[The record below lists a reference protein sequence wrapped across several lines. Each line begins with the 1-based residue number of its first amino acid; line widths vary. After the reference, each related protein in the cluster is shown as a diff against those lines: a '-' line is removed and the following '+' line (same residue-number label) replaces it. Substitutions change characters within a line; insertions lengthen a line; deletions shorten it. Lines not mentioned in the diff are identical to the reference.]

1 MFPLSLAH
9 HCTSKTLFQK
19 SQLFFKLK
27 VPEATRNY
35 NPTETGGRRLKQFV
49 VGTSQVVL
57 SNLLLLGRFWLN
69 KHYYIISL

>member
-27 VPEATRNY
+27 VPEVTRNY
-35 NPTETGGRRLKQFV
+35 NPTEMGGRA
-49 VGTSQVVL
+49 
-57 SNLLLLGRFWLN
+57 
-69 KHYYIISL
+69 